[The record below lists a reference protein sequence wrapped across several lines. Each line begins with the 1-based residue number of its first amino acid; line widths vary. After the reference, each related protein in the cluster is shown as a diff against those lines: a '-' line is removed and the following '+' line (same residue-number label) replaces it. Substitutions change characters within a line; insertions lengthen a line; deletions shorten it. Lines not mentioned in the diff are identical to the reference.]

1 MRILLL
7 LIFLTIIGCENK
19 KYDVTGTIIEV
30 RTDVNEFL
38 IHHDEIPG
46 FMMAMTMPFSLK
58 DSLDIKNYTIGDSVQ
73 FKLIIKHD
81 KALAYQFKL
90 LGKGTISL
98 PSNWLDDEYTAIEI
112 GEIIQNVTLL
122 NTDSNTVSLKESD
135 GKFRL
140 ITYIFSRCPMPNMC
154 PAAIIKNQYLAEE
167 FKKENNIEFFIISFD
182 YVYDTP
188 SILKSNYSNLIN
200 NNPNIKIFSS
210 TGFINDIYSLT
221 GQSNVSFWGIDEN
234 DIGHNL
240 RSILIDPERRL
251 LKTFEGTDWLP
262 QKAYRDIKN
271 IIKTYNL

>member
-98 PSNWLDDEYTAIEI
+98 PSNWLDDEYTAIDI

>member
-81 KALAYQFKL
+81 KVLAYQFKL

-98 PSNWLDDEYTAIEI
+98 PSNWLDDEYTAIDI